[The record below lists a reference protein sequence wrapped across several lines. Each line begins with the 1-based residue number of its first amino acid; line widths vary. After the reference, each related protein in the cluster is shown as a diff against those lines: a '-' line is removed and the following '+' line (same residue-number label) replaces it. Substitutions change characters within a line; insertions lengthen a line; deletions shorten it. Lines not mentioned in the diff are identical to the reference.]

1 MTTATI
7 RETVPGWTVWTHP
20 CPGGESP
27 DQVGRRLDRVIA
39 RVQAC
44 GGRVLVVG
52 HGHASRVLAARW
64 LDQPVEE
71 GRFFRL
77 DTATISVLG
86 HERETP
92 VLVRWNC

>member
-1 MTTATI
+1 
-7 RETVPGWTVWTHP
+7 VPGWTVWTHP
-20 CPGGESP
+20 SPGGE
-27 DQVGRRLDRVIA
+27 DADDVRVRIDRVVA
-39 RVQAC
+39 RVRAR

-77 DTATISVLG
+77 DTATLSVLG
-86 HERETP
+86 YEREAP
-92 VLVRWNC
+92 VVARWNC